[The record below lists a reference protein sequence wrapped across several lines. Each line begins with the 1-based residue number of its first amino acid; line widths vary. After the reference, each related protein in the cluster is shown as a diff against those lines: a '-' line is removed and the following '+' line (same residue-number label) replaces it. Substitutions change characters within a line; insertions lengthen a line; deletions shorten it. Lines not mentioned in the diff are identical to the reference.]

1 MRKLNFTGSGNP
13 EGIQSKPQ
21 ETALPERLYKAAGQ
35 EGIQKT
41 LLCWVTASSSESL
54 FPTLQ
59 GPIW

>member
-1 MRKLNFTGSGNP
+1 MRKLNFTVSGNP